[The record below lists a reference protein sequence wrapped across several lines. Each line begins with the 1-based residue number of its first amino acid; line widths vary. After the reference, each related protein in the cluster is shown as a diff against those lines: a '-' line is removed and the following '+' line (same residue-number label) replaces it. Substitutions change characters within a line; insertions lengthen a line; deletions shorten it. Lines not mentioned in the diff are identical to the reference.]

1 MNTAGENNPGRRILG
16 RRVSGNGKYFD
27 GNGNGNVNNN
37 SSNSNSNSASMI
49 IREEECDDLWM
60 NEWKKKI
67 TMDWVLTYS

>member
-49 IREEECDDLWM
+49 IREEECDDL
-60 NEWKKKI
+60 
-67 TMDWVLTYS
+67 